1 MYKAAKVCTEHGMR
15 HPVTTSLFFL
25 AFLMAAARVPAAAP
39 DGDVD
44 RVLALDEEPS
54 GVVFEVVSGDPDALY
69 AIIPRV
75 SRNAER
81 LRARFPDLPV
91 AVVTHGSEQFSP
103 LTSEEGSYT
112 ALHAQIRALTGEGG
126 VDLSVCGTHAS
137 WRDNTPED
145 FPDYVDVAVAAPAK
159 INDYRS
165 LGYIVILF

>member
-1 MYKAAKVCTEHGMR
+1 MAFGSLITNGILR
-15 HPVTTSLFFL
+15 PV
-25 AFLMAAARVPAAAP
+25 

-44 RVLALDEEPS
+44 RVLALDKAPS

-75 SRNAER
+75 SRKAER